1 MKNKQ
6 AFTLI
11 ELLVVVLI
19 IGILAAVAL
28 PKYQRAVDKSRF
40 VQARTV
46 FRTVWQAQQV
56 FFLANGRYAVNWDE
70 LAADLPPTTSGGG
83 TSNYAYWDWGYCFL
97 EPTYGGCGYVVRGG
111 GSART
116 LQRWNSRTT
125 QCLASQTSTR
135 AQELCSAATG
145 KKTSQA
151 SLSGDNY
158 VYYF

>member
-19 IGILAAVAL
+19 IGILAAVAV

-97 EPTYGGCGYVVRGG
+97 QPAYGGCGYSVSGG
-111 GSART
+111 AART
-116 LQRWNSRTT
+116 FQYWDSPTT

-151 SLSGDNY
+151 SLSGGNY